1 MLMSAKLSK
10 IFHHRLLL
18 YGTGFFALLLTHAN
32 LTVTTSEHALTHFV
46 AGLSYQVERPE
57 MKLGGAPTCPRCAK
71 RVYFNEERKLLGK
84 SWHKSCFNCGEF
96 VCKLV
101 LLLWYVFPRKF
112 NEVLHAWLHAIL
124 CLTTYFSVQKLF
136 HFFVF
141 DLAALA
147 TLCPVYK

>member
-18 YGTGFFALLLTHAN
+18 YGTCFFC
-32 LTVTTSEHALTHFV
+32 TVVDSCKSHRHHERTCTHFV